1 MFGWWFGL
9 NEGYPRGQLSANMM
23 VAEVGTDDAWY
34 RAFDAPHMDKFDA
47 PTVDGVDF
55 PAMGI
60 YQACND
66 TDSGTLHVGTYA
78 ASPDRRGVDTSW
90 RVTNLPNTD
99 EVFVLCDGE
108 PFTRFAVDGPNA
120 IRLDGT
126 IDLRHYQIFTGYRGS
141 GARAA
146 EARRREESPRACCIR
161 RRGHGGWSGR
171 RNRVPLASP
180 ACGGHQQQL
189 LVRGG
194 ADLLLLQGVERDH
207 HVHARVCRS
216 GPISSSRRAATRST
230 RQRNLI
236 GLLGS
241 RLRT

>member
-55 PAMGI
+55 PALGI
-60 YQACND
+60 YQSWND
-66 TDSGTLHVGTYA
+66 TDSGPPHVGTYA
-78 ASPDRRGVDTSW
+78 ASSDRRGVDTSW
-90 RVTNLPNTD
+90 RVANLPNTG

-120 IRLDGT
+120 IRLDST
-126 IDLRHYQIFTGYRGS
+126 IDLRHYQIFTGYQGS

-146 EARRREESPRACCIR
+146 EALRREKSRGRAASVD
-161 RRGHGGWSGR
+161 GATASG
-171 RNRVPLASP
+171 LAGATASP
-180 ACGGHQQQL
+180 SRPQRA
-189 LVRGG
+189 
-194 ADLLLLQGVERDH
+194 AD
-207 HVHARVCRS
+207 A
-216 GPISSSRRAATRST
+216 SSSFSSGAGPTRSCC
-230 RQRNLI
+230 RA
-236 GLLGS
+236 
-241 RLRT
+241 